1 VVLIRILALLLEWE
15 QIYRTSKLEMLMN
28 WCSFLE
34 ARIQE
39 PMRITNVEATGGGEG
54 VNGSRIKFFLRISVC
69 FEIKTLDNLYVRR

>member
-39 PMRITNVEATGGGEG
+39 PMRITNVEATGGGREG
-54 VNGSRIKFFLRISVC
+54 GERELNKILFKNQCMF
-69 FEIKTLDNLYVRR
+69 